1 MAGGTLDALLQEGVR
16 AAGPDRTA
24 VVTDRGGLSYAQLGA
39 RAARLAR
46 HLTETAGIGPGDLVA
61 VRTLRTPDVLVAALA
76 VLRAG
81 GAFTVVGPDAPAPE
95 ALAEARAV
103 VSHRIHSGR
112 LAASPGRPLILLD
125 GDAAAIDAREPLDGP
140 PEAAPDTRAAL
151 LFTAGTTTGEP
162 GPVPVPHARFTAAFA
177 AWSEVFRLGPGD
189 RVLLTAP
196 PDTAAFTAGWIR
208 ALGAG
213 ATLVLTR
220 REPYTVADTDPVTAL
235 ALTGGPGGPPEGLR
249 LLAVGG
255 ERLRLD
261 DHVRLERRL
270 PPGAGLISLYGP
282 AEVAGCGTW
291 FASNQLPGPVP
302 EPERHVFLGRPFT
315 GAGAEVRGGRIWL
328 TPPDG
333 GDAVPTGDL
342 GRRED
347 GGPLEFLGRAADR
360 FRSQGRTIDPY
371 RIEAELATHPS
382 VREVLVDRD
391 RDRADG
397 GRPIA
402 YLVPV
407 LGREVP
413 DEAGVR
419 AHLSAALHPAEV
431 PGTVVRLAR
440 LPRTRAGRLDRTAL
454 VLPAPRSPAGT
465 SRAAG
470 GKGGELTRD
479 EALRAGGAFAAGL
492 GLLLSIVLTEP
503 LWPGSTDLTGVPQ
516 PWAGLFVGLYAAEF
530 LAFAAG
536 AGFLVAGRT
545 LMPRGAAPPGLTAA
559 AHLSI
564 VYLLAAWWPQ
574 DNFYRLAAKQDW
586 ERQAALV
593 YAFNIPLMIAAG
605 TVALWAV
612 AVGRRERA
620 KD

>member
-1 MAGGTLDALLQEGVR
+1 MAGGTLDTLLERGVR

-24 VVTDRGGLSYAQLGA
+24 VITDRGELSYGQLGT

-46 HLTETAGIGPGDLVA
+46 HLTEVAGIGPGDLVA
-61 VRTLRTPDVLVAALA
+61 VRTLRTPDVLVAVLA

-81 GAFTVVGPDAPAPE
+81 ACFTVVAPDAPAPE

-103 VSHRIHSGR
+103 ISHRIHSGR
-112 LAASPGRPLILLD
+112 LAPAPGRPLILLD
-125 GDAAAIDAREPLDGP
+125 GDAAAIDAHTPGEGP
-140 PEAAPDTRAAL
+140 SGAAPDARAAL

-162 GPVPVPHARFTAAFA
+162 GPVPVPHARFAAA
-177 AWSEVFRLGPGD
+177 HTAWSEVFRLRPED

-208 ALGAG
+208 VLGAG
-213 ATLVLTR
+213 ATLVLTA

-235 ALTGGPGGPPEGLR
+235 ALMDRPGGPPDGLR

-261 DHVRLERRL
+261 DHITLERRL
-270 PPGAGLISLYGP
+270 PPGTGLISLYGP

-302 EPERHVFLGRPFT
+302 DPERHIFLGRPFA

-360 FRSQGRTIDPY
+360 FRAQGRTIDPY
-371 RIEAELATHPS
+371 RIEAELVTHPG
-382 VREVLVDRD
+382 VREALVDRD
-391 RDRADG
+391 RDRTDG

-402 YLVPV
+402 YLVAEP
-407 LGREVP
+407 GREAP

-419 AHLSAALHPAEV
+419 AHLAAALHPAEI
-431 PGTVVRLAR
+431 PGTVVRLTA
-440 LPRTRAGRLDRTAL
+440 LPRTGAGRLDRTAL
-454 VLPAPRSPAGT
+454 VLPAARTAPV
-465 SRAAG
+465 RAAG

-479 EALRAGGAFAAGL
+479 ETLRVLGAFAMGL
-492 GLLLSIVLTEP
+492 GLLLPIVLTEA

-516 PWAGLFVGLYAAEF
+516 PWAGLFVGLYVAEF

-536 AGFLVAGRT
+536 AGFLVAGRA
-545 LMPRGAAPPGLTAA
+545 LMPRRAASPGLTTAT
-559 AHLSI
+559 HLAI
-564 VYLLAAWWPQ
+564 VYLLVAWWPQ
-574 DNFYRLAAKQDW
+574 DNFYRLAAKNDW

-605 TVALWAV
+605 VV
-612 AVGRRERA
+612 AVWAMAAGRSERE